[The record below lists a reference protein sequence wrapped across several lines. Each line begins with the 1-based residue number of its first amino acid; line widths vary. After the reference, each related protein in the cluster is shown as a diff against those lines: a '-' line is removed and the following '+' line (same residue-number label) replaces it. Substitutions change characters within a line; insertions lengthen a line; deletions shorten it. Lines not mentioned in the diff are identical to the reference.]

1 MILNP
6 RRIGLMKRVKEIFC
20 FLFLTLF
27 LTLSGAP
34 NTQDWVKAPDKS
46 WHLTLESALEAA
58 SKSGKKIFVFHT
70 GSDWCGWCKKL
81 KKDVLTTSR
90 FRKFARKNLEFVY
103 LDSPSKRVSMPDAQR
118 NYNRQTWQNLRGGGG
133 VPSALVLDSKGHK
146 IGAMGGYRPLKN
158 YMAALETLVSKEA
171 APGTRDSVFAPVAQD
186 TQGWLSAPAGWFNKL
201 EPALEQAKRENKKVL
216 VLRTGSDWCPP
227 CKKFGAE
234 CLVSTEFKEFARRHL
249 VLVYLD
255 TPRYK
260 PMPLEQKNYNLKTA
274 SKIAM
279 GRGVPAFAVLDAQ
292 GNKTG
297 TFSGYRTKESFFIRL
312 ERAMNSTSQNIKVQD
327 EGKQQYRALVRQA
340 KISIAGWKMAPEDP
354 LRSLEEL
361 PETLPAGTKLSFYF
375 NYELP
380 PGLKTSIRIGA
391 PGIISRVSPDEP
403 DATGQ
408 GQIIRHITFHKPIKI
423 NSFYLYLFSREYK
436 LSALYRRI
444 PCNINV
450 VK

>member
-1 MILNP
+1 
-6 RRIGLMKRVKEIFC
+6 MKRVKKILC
-20 FLFLTLF
+20 FLLLAVF

-34 NTQDWVKAPDKS
+34 NTQDWIKAPDKS

-133 VPSALVLDSKGHK
+133 VPSALVLDSKGRR
-146 IGAMGGYRPLKN
+146 IGAVGGYRPLKN
-158 YMAALETLVSKEA
+158 YMAVLGDLVSREA
-171 APGTRDSVFAPVAQD
+171 APGTQAAVSAPAAQD
-186 TQGWLSAPAGWFNKL
+186 AQGWLSAPEGWFNKL
-201 EPALEQAKRENKKVL
+201 EPALEQAKKEKKKVL

-227 CKKFGAE
+227 CKKFGSD
-234 CLVSTEFKEFARRHL
+234 CLPSTEFKEFARRHL

-260 PMPLEQKNYNLKTA
+260 SMPPEQKNYNLRTA
-274 SKIAM
+274 SNIAM
-279 GRGVPAFAVLDAQ
+279 GGGVPSFAILDAQ

-297 TFSGYRTKESFFIRL
+297 GFSGYSSKESFFTRL
-312 ERAMNSTSQNIKVQD
+312 DRAMKSTPQTFKA
-327 EGKQQYRALVRQA
+327 EEEAKQKYRNLVRRA
-340 KISIAGWKMAPEDP
+340 KISITGWKMAPEDP

-375 NYELP
+375 DYELP
-380 PGLKTSIRIGA
+380 PGLKTSIRLAA
-391 PGIISRVSPDEP
+391 PGVVNQVPPNEP
-403 DATGQ
+403 DAAGQ
-408 GQIIRHITFHKPIKI
+408 GQIIRHITFRVPTKI
-423 NSFYLYLFSREYK
+423 NSFFLCLFSKEYK
-436 LSALYRRI
+436 LTALYRRI
-444 PCNINV
+444 PCNIKV